1 MSVFCKELKEN
12 FTTKQ
17 EMYSALKEK
26 AQDIIAIKR
35 GTEKRSD
42 PVCLQMRGDATK
54 AIGQEQVGIGSTV
67 YAIINTTNYYDSH
80 GDVHI
85 DGIWNVSVK
94 DQRNKLYYIINH
106 ELEIGKVIS
115 FPKDTEAYVQPATWT
130 ELGLDYTGKTEA
142 LIYKVLLTEATNKDA
157 LYAIAQR
164 APIQNSVR
172 MQYIAMT
179 LCIDDSSDDFKQEKA
194 NFDKYID
201 RIANKQDAIEAGYF
215 WAITEAKIYKEGSA
229 VLFGS
234 NDATPVL
241 YSDPAIT
248 SQESKQAHDPSADS
262 QKAIELIR
270 NYKFL
275 N

>member
-1 MSVFCKELKEN
+1 MIFCKELKQE
-12 FTTKQ
+12 FQTKQ
-17 EMYSALKEK
+17 LMYAELKTKSA
-26 AQDIIAIKR
+26 DIIALKR
-35 GTEKRSD
+35 GTEKRTD
-42 PVCLQMRGDATK
+42 PVCLQLKGGAVK
-54 AIGQEQVGIGSTV
+54 AEGQEQIGVGSTI
-67 YAIINTTNYYDSH
+67 YAIINTTNYFDSH
-80 GDVHI
+80 GDVHV
-85 DGIWNVSVK
+85 DGIWDVSVK

-115 FPKDTEAYVQPATWT
+115 FPKDTEAYVQPLSWK
-130 ELGLDYTGKTEA
+130 EIGLEYTGNTQA
-142 LIYKVLLTEATNKDA
+142 LVYKALLTEATNKDA
-157 LYAIAQR
+157 LYAIAHR

-179 LCIDDSSDDFKQEKA
+179 LCINDSDEDFAQEKA

-201 RIANKQDAIEAGYF
+201 RIANKSDAIEAGYF

-241 YSDPAIT
+241 YSDPANT
-248 SQESKQAHDPSADS
+248 SQKSANDPSVDS
-262 QKAIELIR
+262 QKSLELIR
-270 NYKFL
+270 NFKFL